1 MFETLVGFEKFAHV
15 NIPGSGKLY
24 ARFET
29 SMGDMTAELYEDL
42 VPNTVKNFVGLATGQ
57 IEFTDAHTGEKAM
70 RPFYDGIIF
79 HRVIPEFMI
88 QCGCPLGRGTGG
100 PGYKFK
106 DEFNRKLRHNCGGM
120 LSMANAG
127 PNTNGSQFFITEVAT
142 PWLDDHHA
150 IFGKIVDG
158 QDLIKKIANVRR
170 DRNDKPLEDVVLNHV
185 TIYRA

>member
-1 MFETLVGFEKFAHV
+1 MPEQLVDSKYFANV
-15 NIPGSGKLY
+15 KIPGSGKLY

-29 SMGDMTAELYEDL
+29 SMGDMVAELYEDL

-57 IEFTDAHTGEKAM
+57 LDFVDAHTGETVR

-100 PGYKFK
+100 PGYRFR
-106 DEFNRKLRHNCGGM
+106 DEFSDKLRHNCPGI

-127 PNTNGSQFFITEVAT
+127 PNTNGSQFFITEVPT
-142 PWLDDHHA
+142 PHLDRHHA
-150 IFGKIVDG
+150 VFGKVIEG
-158 QDLIKKIANVRR
+158 ADLVKKIARVKR
-170 DRNDKPLEDVVLNHV
+170 DYNDKPLEPVVLNHV

>member
-1 MFETLVGFEKFAHV
+1 MANFSHV

-29 SMGDMTAELYEDL
+29 SMGDMVAELYEDL

-57 IEFTDAHTGEKAM
+57 IEFINELTGDAEQ

-88 QCGCPLGRGTGG
+88 QCGCPRGTGTGG
-100 PGYKFK
+100 PGYKFR
-106 DEFNRKLRHNCGGM
+106 DEFHPKLRHNTAGI

-127 PNTNGSQFFITEVAT
+127 PNTNGSQFFITEVPT
-142 PWLDDHHA
+142 PHLDNRHSV
-150 IFGKIVDG
+150 FGKVIEGV
-158 QDLIKKIANVRR
+158 DLIKKIARVRR
-170 DRNDKPLEDVVLNHV
+170 DYRDKPLEPVVLQHV